1 MVANSLNHNNKR
13 LIKNQR
19 DESLSIIKQND
30 WTSYWE
36 LVKYEQMHF
45 LKREKF
51 PLNNKKIKF
60 NIPFLLYYL
69 GQGRKQGDE
78 HCFF

>member
-51 PLNNKKIKF
+51 L
-60 NIPFLLYYL
+60 
-69 GQGRKQGDE
+69 
-78 HCFF
+78 